1 MKNTERFSNKVD
13 NYVKYRPHY
22 PVAIIPY
29 LVAEAGLTHQSVIA
43 DIGSGTGISTTPFL
57 DNGNIVY
64 AVEPNKEMREAAE
77 KLLLRYPNFRSVTG
91 TAERTTLPDDSVDL
105 IIAGQ
110 AFHWF
115 DKEAAGEEFRRIAK
129 QNACVVLMWNIRQT
143 NTPFEQAYEDLL
155 HRHGIDYKDMKH
167 RNISPA
173 QLGILFAQGS
183 FREKTFQNVQ
193 RFDFPA
199 LKGRLTSSSYMPDKT
214 NPGYAAMVK
223 DLEDIFEKYQENGMV
238 LFRYETKLYTGL
250 IADTR

>member
-1 MKNTERFSNKVD
+1 MKSTERFSNRVD

-29 LVAEAGLTHQSVIA
+29 LAAEARLTQQSVVA
-43 DIGSGTGISTTPFL
+43 DIGSGTGISAEPFL
-57 DNGNIVY
+57 DNGNVVY

-77 KLLLRYPNFRSVTG
+77 KLLQRYPNFRSITG
-91 TAERTTLPDDSVDL
+91 TAERTTLPSRSADL
-105 IIAGQ
+105 IVAGQ

-115 DKEAAGEEFRRIAK
+115 NQEAAGEEFRRIAK
-129 QNACVVLMWNIRQT
+129 ENACGVLMWNFRQM
-143 NTPFEQAYEDLL
+143 NTPFEQAYENLL
-155 HRHGIDYKDMKH
+155 HQHGIDYKDMKH
-167 RNISPA
+167 RNVGPA
-173 QLGILFAQGS
+173 QLGIFFAAGT

-199 LKGRLTSSSYMPDKT
+199 LKGLLSSSSYMPDKT
-214 NPGYAAMVK
+214 HSGYTAMVK

-250 IADTR
+250 IAHTR

>member
-1 MKNTERFSNKVD
+1 MKSTERFTNRVD

-29 LVAEAGLTHQSVIA
+29 LAAEAGLTQQSVVA
-43 DIGSGTGISTTPFL
+43 DIGSGTGISAEPFL

-64 AVEPNKEMREAAE
+64 AVEPDKEMREAAE
-77 KLLLRYPNFRSVTG
+77 KLLQRYPNFRSITG
-91 TAERTTLPDDSVDL
+91 TAERTTLPPHSADL

-115 DKEAAGEEFRRIAK
+115 DQDAAAKEFRRIAK
-129 QNACVVLMWNIRQT
+129 ENACGVLMWNIRQM
-143 NTPFEQAYEDLL
+143 NTPFEQAYENLL
-155 HRHGIDYKDMKH
+155 HRHGVDDKDMKH
-167 RNISPA
+167 RNVDPV
-173 QLGILFAQGS
+173 QLGIFFATGS

-199 LKGRLTSSSYMPDKT
+199 LKGLLSSSSYMPDKT
-214 NPGYAAMVK
+214 HPGYTAMVK
-223 DLEDIFEKYQENGMV
+223 DLEDVFEKYQENGMV

-250 IADTR
+250 IAHTR